1 MPLCSLRNV
10 ELAYGG
16 EPVLDGVT
24 LHVEEGERISLLGR
38 NGTGKSSLLR
48 ILAGLL
54 EPDGGLRERLQG
66 VQVGMLEQAVPV
78 DCSDITVRE
87 VIAEGAPQQEDE
99 ATARRQVDEVVSRLS
114 LDPKASFA
122 TLSAGNRRRVLLGRA
137 ICGEPDLLLLDEPT
151 NHLDIDAIRW
161 LEDFLLRRNGTLL
174 FVTHDR
180 ALLSRLAT
188 RVIELDRGQLYDF
201 PGSYTRFVERKE
213 QALSAADR
221 ADARLDKKLASEEV
235 WLRGG
240 LKARRTR
247 NQGRVRALQRLR
259 ELRSARRQRLGTAR
273 VSVQEAER
281 SGKLVVRAEGVT
293 VDYGGDPVIQ
303 DLHTIVLRGDKVGI
317 VGPNGCGKTTLLR
330 CLLGE
335 LEPSAGKLKI
345 GTRIEVGYFDQLREQ
360 LDHHR
365 SVADNLAAGA
375 EQVVVQGHPRH
386 VLGYLDDWLFD
397 AQRAKTP
404 VGALSG
410 GERNR
415 LLLAR
420 QFLKPSNLLVLDEP
434 TNDLDIETLE
444 LLEQRLVEYT
454 GTAVVVSHDRRFLDN
469 VVTSTLAYEGGGRF
483 VEYAGGYSD
492 WQTQRATSTQLV
504 DEPSKEAKL
513 APSPGKI
520 KTPSPKRL
528 SYKEKR
534 ELEALPGH
542 IEALKAEQEELQG
555 KLSDPEFYRNGGAE
569 IAPSKARLE
578 QLEGELELAYQRWA
592 ALDEIASD

>member
-99 ATARRQVDEVVSRLS
+99 AAARRQVDEVVSRLS

-213 QALSAADR
+213 QALSATDR

-303 DLHTIVLRGDKVGI
+303 DLNTIVLRGDKVGI

-504 DEPSKEAKL
+504 DEPSQEAKL
-513 APSPGKI
+513 APSLGKI

-534 ELEALPGH
+534 ELEVLPGH
-542 IEALKAEQEELQG
+542 IEALEAEQEELQG
-555 KLSDPEFYRNGGAE
+555 KLSDPEFYRNGGAK

-578 QLEGELELAYQRWA
+578 QLEGELEVAYQRWA
-592 ALDEIASD
+592 TLEEIVSD